1 VEDAPITDDW
11 CAHHFDHLSPVF
23 ARELHET
30 LSRMRESHPV
40 ARSDEHGGFWVVTRH
55 EDVLRVAQD
64 WQTFSSA
71 HGVSVP
77 YTPAAVAAIPEHIDP
92 PLQKA
97 YRHVINAYF
106 TPKAVGR
113 FESATRQLVTQLIDE
128 FIEAGECE
136 FMTAF
141 ARPFPGLAFF
151 DLVLDAPAA
160 DLADLND
167 AVMRATN
174 PMSPERAAA
183 WATLNGWIT
192 EFADRRRGGPSQGD
206 VVDAILNAEID
217 GRPITEP
224 EVTGMIQLLILGGLD
239 TTAGALGQFMLRFIE
254 HAEVPA
260 LLRDSPEVVPQAI
273 EELLRLDG
281 PFIAIARTA
290 MCDTEVGGQ
299 PIAEGDR
306 VLIYWAS
313 ANRDEA
319 EFACPHDFDPHRE
332 RNRHLAFGAGPHRC
346 AGSNLARMNLRIAV
360 EEIVRRMDHLA
371 LQDDAGPVPFHSV
384 LNRVPL
390 TVPITFT
397 PGPRVGPLS
406 PG

>member
-1 VEDAPITDDW
+1 VHDAAPITDDW

-23 ARELHET
+23 AQQLHET
-30 LSRMRESHPV
+30 LTRMRESHPV

-92 PLQKA
+92 PLQKT
-97 YRHVINAYF
+97 YRQVINAYF
-106 TPKAVGR
+106 TPKAVSR
-113 FESATRQLVTQLIDE
+113 FEDDTRRMVTRLIDD
-128 FIEAGECE
+128 FIESGRCE
-136 FMTAF
+136 FMSAF

-151 DLVLDAPAA
+151 ELVLNAPADDVA
-160 DLADLND
+160 PLND

-174 PMSPERAAA
+174 PTSVDRPAA
-183 WATLNGWIT
+183 WATLNNWIG
-192 EFADRRRGGPSQGD
+192 EFAERRRREPSQGD
-206 VVDAILNAEID
+206 VVDAILHADID
-217 GRPITEP
+217 GRPITDL

-239 TTAGALGQFMLRFIE
+239 TTAGALGQFMLRFVE
-254 HAEVPA
+254 HPAMPA
-260 LLRDSPEVVPQAI
+260 LLRDSPEIVPAAI

-290 MCDTEVGGQ
+290 MCDTEIGGQ
-299 PIAEGDR
+299 PIAQGDR
-306 VLIYWAS
+306 VLISWAS

-319 EFACPHDFDPHRE
+319 EFPCPHDFDPERE

-360 EEIVRRMDHLA
+360 EEITTRLDHLA
-371 LQDDAGPVPFHSV
+371 LQDGTGPIPFHSA

-390 TVPITFT
+390 EVPITFT
-397 PGPRVGPLS
+397 PGERVGD
-406 PG
+406 